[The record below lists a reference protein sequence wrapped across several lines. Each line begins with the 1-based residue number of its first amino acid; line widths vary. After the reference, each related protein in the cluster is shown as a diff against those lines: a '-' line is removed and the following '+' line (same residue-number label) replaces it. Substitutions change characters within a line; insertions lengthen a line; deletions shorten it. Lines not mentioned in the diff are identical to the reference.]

1 MNAEDNTKVIY
12 DDKNSIDELA
22 SAPVGN
28 YILTVEIADD
38 VKGNFKGI
46 SDFLQFRIFE
56 KPGLPWW
63 VTVIIVAGAL
73 GAAALVMYILHQKG
87 VLQLLTGRIV
97 VAMRTK
103 ATVDATIAAIRAN
116 KVAENARKTV
126 ALAEEQDKLEQT
138 ANDKN
143 KNAPKDE

>member
-1 MNAEDNTKVIY
+1 M
-12 DDKNSIDELA
+12 
-22 SAPVGN
+22 
-28 YILTVEIADD
+28 
-38 VKGNFKGI
+38 
-46 SDFLQFRIFE
+46 
-56 KPGLPWW
+56 
-63 VTVIIVAGAL
+63 
-73 GAAALVMYILHQKG
+73 
-87 VLQLLTGRIV
+87 LQLLTGRIV

>member
-1 MNAEDNTKVIY
+1 MLFRY
-12 DDKNSIDELA
+12 
-22 SAPVGN
+22 
-28 YILTVEIADD
+28 VEI
-38 VKGNFKGI
+38 
-46 SDFLQFRIFE
+46 
-56 KPGLPWW
+56 
-63 VTVIIVAGAL
+63 
-73 GAAALVMYILHQKG
+73 
-87 VLQLLTGRIV
+87 
-97 VAMRTK
+97 RTK